1 MCLIRAPPRQV
12 KDLKRSKNFKP
23 KPPAINTPV
32 PQHILDAKNNMAIRI
47 VPLPANVKM
56 DKINGDTRNKP
67 GVNFT
72 SAKFGPQA
80 FVFQAPLNATE
91 LCAGLHWHPQPPAT
105 QAPQK
110 KEEVSRSGGRRR
122 SSVFQDIEFL
132 KRLHE
137 GLESLAGGD
146 KKKAKEKEDGKGKVD
161 ESTPTI
167 KTLQDDIRALK
178 DNLALKEF
186 EEELRIIKA
195 VGFADGKAAAEKA
208 MKENERQRAHET
220 KKPQERRRSW
230 SRVSR
235 REPAWNNDG
244 SYWHYHSHHAN
255 PIPSVREQGRG
266 AEFELEY
273 LTGYADLGVGD
284 GRLGS
289 AFSERRRSSLSE
301 VIPTISRRVHE
312 RLARRDRE
320 AELEH
325 ERERGLCGE
334 RGRDSRI
341 GGRTWYH

>member
-12 KDLKRSKNFKP
+12 RDLKRSKNFKP
-23 KPPAINTPV
+23 KPPAINAPV

-56 DKINGDTRNKP
+56 DKSNGGTQIKP

-72 SAKFGPQA
+72 SPKFEPQA
-80 FVFQAPLNATE
+80 VMFQAPLNAAD
-91 LCAGLHWHPQPPAT
+91 LCAGLHWHPQPPPT

-110 KEEVSRSGGRRR
+110 KEEVDRSSGRRR

-146 KKKAKEKEDGKGKVD
+146 KKKEDGKGKVD

-167 KTLQDDIRALK
+167 KSLQDDIRALRDK
-178 DNLALKEF
+178 LAVKEY
-186 EEELRIIKA
+186 EEELRRTKA
-195 VGFADGKAAAEKA
+195 AGFADGKAAAEKA
-208 MKENERQRAHET
+208 MKENGQQRAHEI

-230 SRVSR
+230 TRVSR
-235 REPAWNNDG
+235 REPAWNDG
-244 SYWHYHSHHAN
+244 STWIHHSHHEN

-266 AEFELEY
+266 AEFDLEY
-273 LTGYADLGVGD
+273 LTGYADLGIGD
-284 GRLGS
+284 GRRGS
-289 AFSERRRSSLSE
+289 AFSERRPSSLSE
-301 VIPTISRRVHE
+301 VIPSIPRRVLE

-320 AELEH
+320 AEFER

-334 RGRDSRI
+334 RGRDSRF